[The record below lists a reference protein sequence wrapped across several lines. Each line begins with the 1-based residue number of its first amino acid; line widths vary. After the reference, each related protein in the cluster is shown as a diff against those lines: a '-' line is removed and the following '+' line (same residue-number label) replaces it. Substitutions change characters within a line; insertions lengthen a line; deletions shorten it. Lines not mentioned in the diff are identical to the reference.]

1 MSTIKLTEQELKL
14 IDNIKLRKQAIKQE
28 LADIGLLE
36 INLKTRK
43 EKVEDFYSK
52 TIEVETQVAK
62 TLEEKYGKGS
72 VDTETGTFTPIT

>member
-1 MSTIKLTEQELKL
+1 MNKIKLTEQELKL

-36 INLKTRK
+36 ISLKNRK
-43 EKVEDFYSK
+43 EKVEEFYNK
-52 TIEVETQVAK
+52 TNEVETQIAK

-72 VDTETGTFTPIT
+72 VDTETGTFTPLT

>member
-1 MSTIKLTEQELKL
+1 MKKVKLTEQELKL
-14 IDNIKLRKQAIKQE
+14 IDNIKLRKQAVKQE

-36 INLKTRK
+36 INLKNRK
-43 EKVEDFYSK
+43 EKVENFYSK

-72 VDTETGTFTPIT
+72 VDIQSGTFTPLT